1 MCTINEDHM
10 KYGSWGKRCNT
21 QSFFCHFGPFFAL
34 LPHYWPQKLKFEK
47 TTQSAKRHYPFTH
60 VCHKWRSYDLWS
72 WRYKAWQTKFFF
84 ILGLFCPLTLLKTQ
98 KINILPG
105 EILSLSS
112 ATQTFFVILGFF
124 LPFYPSP
131 PSPIPLTTPEN
142 QIFEKMKNTPPKIIS
157 YDENEKEN
165 HMMHG
170 SWDMEHDRQNFFSF
184 WMIFWPFTP

>member
-47 TTQSAKRHYPFTH
+47 TIQSAKRHYPFTH
-60 VCHKWRSYDLWS
+60 ACHKWRSYDVRSL
-72 WRYKAWQTKFFF
+72 RHKAWQTKSFF

-98 KINILPG
+98 KNQHFAWRNI
-105 EILSLSS
+105 IIIKCD
-112 ATQTFFVILGFF
+112 TNFFVIFGYF

-131 PSPIPLTTPEN
+131 SHLPSL
-142 QIFEKMKNTPPKIIS
+142 
-157 YDENEKEN
+157 
-165 HMMHG
+165 
-170 SWDMEHDRQNFFSF
+170 
-184 WMIFWPFTP
+184 

>member
-60 VCHKWRSYDLWS
+60 ACHKWRSYDLWS
-72 WRYKAWQTKFFF
+72 LRYKAWQIKFFF
-84 ILGLFCPLTLLKTQ
+84 
-98 KINILPG
+98 NILPG

-112 ATQTFFVILGFF
+112 ATQIF
-124 LPFYPSP
+124 LSFLAIFCPFTTLP
-131 PSPIPLTTPEN
+131 PIPHPSN
-142 QIFEKMKNTPPKIIS
+142 NPRKSNFWK
-157 YDENEKEN
+157 NEKKTSQDN
-165 HMMHG
+165 
-170 SWDMEHDRQNFFSF
+170 
-184 WMIFWPFTP
+184 II

>member
-60 VCHKWRSYDLWS
+60 VCHKWRSYDVWS
-72 WRYKAWQTKFFF
+72 LRYKAWQTKFFF

-112 ATQTFFVILGFF
+112 ATQIF
-124 LPFYPSP
+124 LSFLAIFCPFTTLP
-131 PSPIPLTTPEN
+131 PIPHPSN
-142 QIFEKMKNTPPKIIS
+142 NPRKSNFWK
-157 YDENEKEN
+157 NEKYTSQDN
-165 HMMHG
+165 
-170 SWDMEHDRQNFFSF
+170 
-184 WMIFWPFTP
+184 II